1 MLESDPSTTGCWH
14 LTFSFSKLSPFYPK
28 AGGSGKKPKMEEP
41 TGGTKPIKCS
51 EDQKRQKYGRYAAGS
66 SSDELL
72 IGNSDAPP
80 HSETET
86 SHISTGEDSGSS
98 GEETGLSGLAESL
111 QILTKSLLTAEMEI
125 FRAREAIRL
134 EEEKR
139 RLESEAEMTRML
151 LQCQMQ
157 IASFLSARQG
167 PNNRKRKRVQE
178 EEPSPSV
185 SLERDGALLLSLIQL
200 NMITF

>member
-1 MLESDPSTTGCWH
+1 
-14 LTFSFSKLSPFYPK
+14 
-28 AGGSGKKPKMEEP
+28 MEEQ

-51 EDQKRQKYGRYAAGS
+51 DDQKRQKYGSDGAGLS
-66 SSDELL
+66 TGELP

-80 HSETET
+80 HPEDED
-86 SHISTGEDSGSS
+86 SHISTSEGSGSS
-98 GEETGLSGLAESL
+98 GQETRLAGLAESL
-111 QILTKSLLTAEMEI
+111 QILTRSLLTAEMEI
-125 FRAREAIRL
+125 FKAREIIRL

-151 LQCQMQ
+151 LQCQLQ
-157 IASFLSARQG
+157 IASFLSARQS

-178 EEPSPSV
+178 EDPSSSA
-185 SLERDGALLLSLIQL
+185 SLERNGALLLSLIQL

>member
-1 MLESDPSTTGCWH
+1 
-14 LTFSFSKLSPFYPK
+14 
-28 AGGSGKKPKMEEP
+28 MEEP

-80 HSETET
+80 H
-86 SHISTGEDSGSS
+86 
-98 GEETGLSGLAESL
+98 
-111 QILTKSLLTAEMEI
+111 
-125 FRAREAIRL
+125 L

-185 SLERDGALLLSLIQL
+185 SLEMDGALLLSLIQL